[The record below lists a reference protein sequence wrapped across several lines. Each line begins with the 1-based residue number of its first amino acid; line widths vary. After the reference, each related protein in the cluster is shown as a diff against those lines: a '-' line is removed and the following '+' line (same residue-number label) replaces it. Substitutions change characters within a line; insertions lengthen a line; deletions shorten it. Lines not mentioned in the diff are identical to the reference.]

1 MKSPRSVNA
10 SIDMCGL
17 LTIIDN
23 KTKDK
28 SPAPELDLTT
38 HDKELDTW
46 DQIPKS
52 NVLEPIIAQY
62 LDEAIEKPMVKE
74 NLPPPPL
81 TPEVQED
88 DDDEVIKAR
97 EALRTDRKKSRRKVV
112 KKLPEK
118 VDDDVSDEDLRMAE
132 EAAKRVS
139 KLNQNKRSISPKS
152 LRRSLK
158 MAIRKPAKESS
169 PSIAEIPVFM
179 LPADHHGLPTIL
191 EDSQLFQGYT
201 VQMTLKPHSE
211 RRYSGLMSLA
221 FLDRERMAKSA
232 TTALEFKSYCKHA
245 TSSSSKRR
253 RIAWAAAA

>member
-17 LTIIDN
+17 LTIVDN
-23 KTKDK
+23 KTKEK
-28 SPAPELDLTT
+28 SMAPELDLTT

-52 NVLEPIIAQY
+52 NVLQPIIAQY

-81 TPEVQED
+81 TQEED
-88 DDDEVIKAR
+88 DDDEAIMAR
-97 EALRTDRKKSRRKVV
+97 EALRASRKKSRRKVV

-118 VDDDVSDEDLRMAE
+118 VDDDISDEDLRMAE
-132 EAAKRVS
+132 EAARRVS

-179 LPADHHGLPTIL
+179 LPADHHGLPTIQ
-191 EDSQLFQGYT
+191 EDDQLFQGYT
-201 VQMTLKPHSE
+201 VQMSLKPHSE